1 MKRCPPNRVN
11 SSYGH
16 GQPPCQGYY
25 GGILYLGN
33 RLNKLLSLLS
43 LSAKSDY
50 PSLSAGATPKS
61 IPDRDAIGT
70 NRPHSILKWRLKRV
84 GDDLDRRF
92 QGLDPLLSI
101 TGVGILFRM
110 AEQISFYIRFDGI
123 FAIR

>member
-1 MKRCPPNRVN
+1 LR
-11 SSYGH
+11 
-16 GQPPCQGYY
+16 
-25 GGILYLGN
+25 YLGREDFDITAIN
-33 RLNKLLSLLS
+33 GRSSLPRFAARPGPTVRILF
-43 LSAKSDY
+43 
-50 PSLSAGATPKS
+50 PPAGS
-61 IPDRDAIGT
+61 HVRAIGT
-70 NRPHSILKWRLKRV
+70 NRPRSILKWRLKRV